1 MMRLLGIFNNFGLEQ
16 GVLNA
21 HSCVGGLFSFL
32 KYGINW
38 VTSFFQTKNKKIKL
52 VTIILGLQWHN

>member
-1 MMRLLGIFNNFGLEQ
+1 VMRLLGIFNNFGLEQ

-21 HSCVGGLFSFL
+21 HNCVGGLFSFL

-38 VTSFFQTKNKKIKL
+38 VISFLQTIDK
-52 VTIILGLQWHN
+52 

>member
-1 MMRLLGIFNNFGLEQ
+1 MMRLLGIFNNFGLKQ

-38 VTSFFQTKNKKIKL
+38 VTYFLQTINFFKKL
-52 VTIILGLQWHN
+52 VNHSLRTSMA

>member
-1 MMRLLGIFNNFGLEQ
+1 MRLLGIFNNFGLEQ

-21 HSCVGGLFSFL
+21 HNCVGGLFSFL

-38 VTSFFQTKNKKIKL
+38 VISFLQTIDK
-52 VTIILGLQWHN
+52 